1 MKDVLNTIDGEQRP
15 PVNGRWLDNIE
26 PATAALLGRIASSD
40 SDDVDL
46 AWQAANAAHPSW
58 SGCTGAERGR
68 WMHRLADAVEAN
80 GEELA

>member
-46 AWQAANAAHPSW
+46 V
-58 SGCTGAERGR
+58 TMGAVSYSVYGDLSSKR
-68 WMHRLADAVEAN
+68 DPV
-80 GEELA
+80 